1 MPLSQK
7 LQIPYLFWYL
17 EGASLDWDFLL
28 TFAPDMR
35 YASLMRNAGLLMALS
50 AALFV
55 GCKKEKDQKG
65 PSLTVAGEP
74 GVVTGDLTLEP
85 NVDTTLRFKLIA
97 QKGSGKDDADLKDYS
112 FTVTIGG
119 ANVPIYANRPA
130 PNGQSFTIDTVVDVT
145 PGANGEVRRYTFT
158 VNDKNGKS
166 ASRTFTITFRS
177 TSSGPTLIVDSLYN
191 GNYTNQSDNNGTHL
205 RYQAG
210 SGRLTLQNRTEA
222 NGNPGEILFVYWYS
236 STFQRHSVI
245 SPAILRDRSLYGTN
259 PPAWD
264 NPSTQATYFRE
275 PPASVNFATAGH
287 ADIISAYNNGVP
299 INNEFTNNADQ
310 RAECRPGRVLAFK
323 QGNLY
328 GLIRVESVTSGG
340 GATLS
345 VKVARP

>member
-1 MPLSQK
+1 LG
-7 LQIPYLFWYL
+7 W
-17 EGASLDWDFLL
+17 EFLL

-55 GCKKEKDQKG
+55 GCKKEKEQKG

-119 ANVPIYANRPA
+119 ANFPIYANRPA
-130 PNGQSFTIDTVVDVT
+130 PNGQSFTIDTVVEVT

-158 VNDKNGKS
+158 VTDKNGKS

-177 TSSGPTLIVDSLYN
+177 TSSGPTLIVDTLYN
-191 GNYTNQSDNNGTHL
+191 QNYTNQSDNNGTHL
-205 RYQAG
+205 RYNVG
-210 SGRLTLQNRTEA
+210 SGTPLTLQNRTQA
-222 NGNPGEILFVYWYS
+222 NNNPSEILFVYWYS

-264 NPSTQATYFRE
+264 NPSTLVTNFKEA
-275 PPASVNFATAGH
+275 PSSVNFATAGH

-323 QGNLY
+323 QGNIY
-328 GLIRVESVTSGG
+328 GLIRVDQATDGTP
-340 GATLS
+340 GARLS